1 MAHRSFLL
9 LGVLCVKHHF
19 TKGEALFLYPL
30 FPIPTPTEI
39 LHYQYL
45 TVYKSLLS
53 KDPAKNVEEMIIH
66 IDKVDSDASLHED
79 YVEYRVHGKNNS
91 SEWDGYWDISANNW
105 EEWLGFYIDHNVLE
119 RFSSE
124 QIAALC
130 LYEMT
135 WFGFSEELN
144 HE

>member
-1 MAHRSFLL
+1 MITF
-9 LGVLCVKHHF
+9 K
-19 TKGEALFLYPL
+19 
-30 FPIPTPTEI
+30 EI
-39 LHYQYL
+39 LNKVVFEEVWDELIEYYPNMNRKNSTKRKYL
-45 TVYKSLLS
+45 TVFESLLS

-66 IDKVDSDASLHED
+66 IDEVNSDASLHED
-79 YVEYRVHGKNNS
+79 DVEYRVHGKNNS
-91 SEWDGYWDISANNW
+91 SEWDGYWDISADHW
-105 EEWLGFYIDHNVLE
+105 EEWLGFYIDHKVLE